1 MNWQRDIEVLTP
13 LFNRGAYQDT
23 PEIRV
28 PSIRGMVRWCFRQL
42 EYQFLS
48 TDAQQRRQQLA
59 AIRETE
65 KQLFGG
71 VHGGAVASRLV
82 FRVSNVRAQRAN
94 LNPPTL
100 PHKQGGQASPQ
111 AAFAPG
117 ARFKLEVFS
126 RFGDLP
132 PELETKANN
141 ALEVWL
147 LLGSLGLRANRGGGN
162 VWPADG
168 SAPKTPAELR
178 QRLDQHGCR
187 WPVMLA
193 GPEVGHTVEQLRK
206 AATDTKNGLPQIF
219 GEASRN
225 RQASIVKFKIVRLGN
240 ELRLLITAPDNKF
253 LDQARAA
260 LRGKLSRPE
269 TWQLISA

>member
-28 PSIRGMVRWCFRQL
+28 PSIRGMVRWWFRAL
-42 EYQFLS
+42 GGTPDEEK
-48 TDAQQRRQQLA
+48 A
-59 AIRETE
+59 A
-65 KQLFGG
+65 FGG
-71 VHGGAVASRLV
+71 MKRFGNRLANEVCASQLV
-82 FRVSNVRAQRAN
+82 FRVTQAQARPAPAPG
-94 LNPPTL
+94 LPTL

-126 RFGDLP
+126 RFGA
-132 PELETKANN
+132 LEAQLQSKVEN

-147 LLGSLGLRANRGGGN
+147 LLGALGLRANRSGGN

-178 QRLDQHGCR
+178 QRLTQHGCN
-187 WPVMLA
+187 WPVMLGGA
-193 GPEVGHTVEQLRK
+193 EVGNSLEGLRK
-206 AATDTKNGLPQIF
+206 AATDTKKRVATYFRRGLAQPPGI
-219 GEASRN
+219 
-225 RQASIVKFKIVRLGN
+225 
-240 ELRLLITAPDNKF
+240 
-253 LDQARAA
+253 
-260 LRGKLSRPE
+260 
-269 TWQLISA
+269 